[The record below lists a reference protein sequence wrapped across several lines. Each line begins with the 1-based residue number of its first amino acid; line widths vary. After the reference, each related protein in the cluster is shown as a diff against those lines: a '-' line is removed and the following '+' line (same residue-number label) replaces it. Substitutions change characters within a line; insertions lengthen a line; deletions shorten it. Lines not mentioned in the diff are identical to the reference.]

1 MHGSIGSGVGATDV
15 VGAGVVVGAKVPTT
29 KDPAA
34 AAADEHENSAEPLR
48 PPTDQ
53 RTSLE

>member
-1 MHGSIGSGVGATDV
+1 MHGSLGVGVGATDV
-15 VGAGVVVGAKVPTT
+15 VGEGVVVGAKVPTT

-34 AAADEHENSAEPLR
+34 AAAAEHDASAEPLR

-53 RTSLE
+53 RTSAE